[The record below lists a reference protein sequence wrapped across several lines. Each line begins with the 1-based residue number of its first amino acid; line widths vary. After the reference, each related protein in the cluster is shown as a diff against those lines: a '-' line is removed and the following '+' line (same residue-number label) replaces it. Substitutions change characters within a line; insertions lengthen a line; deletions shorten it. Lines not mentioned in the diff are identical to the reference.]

1 MDFIAGVMVGLLL
14 PFIYGSILWWRE
26 SREANQSNKEGE

>member
-14 PFIYGSILWWRE
+14 PFIYGSILWWKE
-26 SREANQSNKEGE
+26 SKKLDKDKDQK